1 MVSVR
6 SATSLRSSA
15 SNVVTG
21 AAGVRKTGS
30 PKSRMGWTVTELLTG
45 GKHPFCHPRASA
57 DVGWIHPH
65 PHRIGRLAGG
75 ASGLRDVQGVGERA
89 AFGAGYAHQGT
100 LADLVIGGR
109 RVELDRPEHLRAG
122 QLGRQVVE

>member
-21 AAGVRKTGS
+21 AAGVRSTGS

-45 GKHPFCHPRASA
+45 GKRPFCHPRTSP

-65 PHRIGRLAGG
+65 PHRIGRLAGRPG
-75 ASGLRDVQGVGERA
+75 GLRDVQRVGERA
-89 AFGAGYAHQGT
+89 ALGAGDAHQGP
-100 LADLVIGGR
+100 LADLVVAGR
-109 RVELDRPEHLRAG
+109 R
-122 QLGRQVVE
+122 